1 VSANLSRR
9 SVARAAVLAGS
20 ALLLC
25 RGIATPFVGWH
36 EMNSAMYSQ
45 FARNHLQYGLAY
57 TKLYCTWGDTATP
70 PPAPERYL
78 NHPPLIALWTA
89 VPLALLGD
97 HEWAARLVPIAS
109 TLGSVF
115 LLMRI
120 VEGLGGPLLG
130 VLAGFF
136 FALLPLTAY
145 FGRMI
150 DHVAPVQ
157 LFSLLMLHG
166 YVQWTGLYPGG
177 RRPRLGA
184 FWYATGAVLG
194 IGTGWAAV
202 LPALLLCGWHGLR
215 VARGSGEARLLPWLA
230 GAPAAA
236 LAAVVLHILAGCGWD
251 LTMLP
256 ALFAGRSLGGAGGAE
271 PWSAWLVVQST
282 HLARN
287 FTLPG
292 VVAAAVGVAVLLAR
306 RVRRA
311 PGGASATFPLGGTLA
326 AAIGLT
332 GLHGLLYVVLFKN
345 AAWHHDYW
353 QFFLGPFVAVSL
365 AAWAVAAREAVAR
378 RAPRWGALVV
388 AAFLVLPWPW
398 ALQSFAFYAAQ
409 RQPYAEDVEAFTR
422 LRELV
427 PRRAPVWTSRVWPIR
442 DETVGSHTSRR
453 PNPVVAYYADR
464 PLLYSRDLAEV
475 EANEPGCVAYFLS
488 PSRKPWARDLDA
500 TLSRSHERV
509 PTASGHVIFLLRR

>member
-1 VSANLSRR
+1 VTTTRLPWR
-9 SVARAAVLAGS
+9 SLARAAVLAVA

-25 RGIATPFVGWH
+25 RGIASPFLGWH

-45 FARNHLQYGLAY
+45 FARNHIQYGLAY
-57 TKLYCTWGDTATP
+57 TRLYCTWGDTAAP

-89 VPLALLGD
+89 APLVVFGD
-97 HEWAARLVPIAS
+97 HEWAARLVPIVA
-109 TLGSVF
+109 TLGSVV

-120 VEGLGGPLLG
+120 VEGFGGLLLG

-136 FALLPLTAY
+136 FATLPLTAY

-150 DHVAPVQ
+150 DHVSPVQ
-157 LFSLLMLHG
+157 FFTLLMLHG
-166 YVQWTGLYPGG
+166 YLHWSGLYPGG

-184 FWYATGAVLG
+184 SWYVTGAVLG

-202 LPALLLCGWHGLR
+202 LPALLLCAWHGLR
-215 VARGSGEARLLPWLA
+215 VARGSGEARLLPWLV

-271 PWSAWLVVQST
+271 PWSAWLTVQWL
-282 HLARN
+282 HLLRN

-292 VVAAAVGVAVLLAR
+292 VVAAGACACLLVARL
-306 RVRRA
+306 VRPA
-311 PGGASATFPLGGTLA
+311 PSGASSAFFGGTLA
-326 AAIGLT
+326 AAVGLT

-353 QFFLGPFVAVSL
+353 QFFLGPFVATSL
-365 AAWAVAAREAVAR
+365 AVLAVAAGRAVTA
-378 RAPRWGALVV
+378 RAPRLGPLVV
-388 AAFLVLPWPW
+388 AALLLLPLPW
-398 ALQSFAFYAAQ
+398 AAASFAFYAVQ
-409 RQPYAEDVEAFTR
+409 RQPHAEHVEAFHR
-422 LRELV
+422 LGGLV
-427 PRRAPVWTSRVWPIR
+427 PRRAPVWTSRRWEAAS
-442 DETVGSHTSRR
+442 ETIGSYTSRW

-464 PLLYSRDLAEV
+464 PLLYSRDAREI
-475 EANEPGCVAYFLS
+475 EANRPGCAAYLLT
-488 PSRKPWARDLDA
+488 RRDTPWARELETA
-500 TLSRSHERV
+500 LSRSHEAV
-509 PTASGHVIFLLRR
+509 PVGADHVIFLLAR